1 MATFQSTIPI
11 SHVLSNVTMTV
22 SITGLTKWHFQVR
35 IARQLIRLAAFIL
48 NINLKIDT
56 KRED

>member
-1 MATFQSTIPI
+1 MATLKTSVPI

-22 SITGLTKWHFQVR
+22 LITGLTKWHFQVW